1 MAQRRKTATLEMVA
15 ERADVSMKTASN
27 AVNGT
32 GRMADKTRDRV
43 LAVVEELGYTVN
55 IAARNLTRGRTDSI
69 TLAVPTLKAAYLAEL
84 AEAVV
89 ETARDMNLVVYVTK
103 YRDDGEN
110 GSQRFLRQFTTQL
123 TDGLL
128 LSLSENETLDE
139 PSFDVPYPLVCF
151 GTRNTYQRVDRVTTD
166 DVADARTATDYL
178 LARGSSSIAVI
189 GAHSPFNP
197 RAIATADEG
206 NAELRTRGIAEALQ
220 AAGRPLD
227 PRLVGVTGY
236 DWTIGAGFRTALAL
250 IGSGIPF
257 DGLVCLND
265 GLATGAISALRES
278 GLQIPADV
286 QVIGFDNV
294 EESAFLAPPL
304 TSMDSRIEWIARTGL
319 ERLVMRID
327 GIPDAPLN
335 LLAHSQVIARGT
347 TRT

>member
-1 MAQRRKTATLEMVA
+1 MAHLRKTATLEMVA
-15 ERADVSMKTASN
+15 ERAGVSMKTASN

-32 GRMADKTRDRV
+32 GRMAEKTRDRV
-43 LAVVEELGYTVN
+43 LSVVDELGYTVN
-55 IAARNLTRGRTDSI
+55 IAARNLTRGRTDSV

-84 AEAVV
+84 AESVV

-103 YRDDGEN
+103 YPDDGMN
-110 GSQRFLRQFTTQL
+110 GSHRFLRQFNTQL

-139 PSFDVPYPLVCF
+139 PAFDVGYPLVCF
-151 GTRNTYQRVDRVTTD
+151 GSRNTYERVDRVTTD
-166 DVADARTATDYL
+166 DVADARAATEYL
-178 LARGSSSIAVI
+178 LARGSTSIAVV
-189 GAHSPFNP
+189 GAHTTYEPS
-197 RAIATADEG
+197 AIAVAAEG
-206 NAELRTRGIAEALQ
+206 NAELRMRGVAEALA
-220 AAGRPLD
+220 AAGRPLS
-227 PRLVGVTGY
+227 PQLVGVTGY
-236 DWTIGAGFRTALAL
+236 DWTIGAGFRATLSIVNA
-250 IGSGIPF
+250 GIPF

-319 ERLVMRID
+319 ERLVRRID
-327 GIPDAPLN
+327 GITDPPAN
-335 LLAHSQVIARGT
+335 LLARSQVIARGT
-347 TRT
+347 TR

>member
-1 MAQRRKTATLEMVA
+1 
-15 ERADVSMKTASN
+15 
-27 AVNGT
+27 
-32 GRMADKTRDRV
+32 
-43 LAVVEELGYTVN
+43 
-55 IAARNLTRGRTDSI
+55 
-69 TLAVPTLKAAYLAEL
+69 
-84 AEAVV
+84 
-89 ETARDMNLVVYVTK
+89 MNLVVYVTK
-103 YRDDGEN
+103 YPDDGVS
-110 GSQRFLRQFTTQL
+110 GSHQFLRQFTTQL

-166 DVADARTATDYL
+166 DVVDARTATEYL
-178 LARGSSSIAVI
+178 LERGSTSIAVV
-189 GAHSPFNP
+189 GAHAPFNP
-197 RAIATADEG
+197 RAIATAGEG

-236 DWTIGAGFRTALAL
+236 DWTIGAGFRAALSL
-250 IGSGIPF
+250 IDSGIPF

-304 TSMDSRIEWIARTGL
+304 TSMDSRIDWIARAGL
-319 ERLVMRID
+319 ERLMRRID
-327 GIPDAPLN
+327 GISDAPLN